1 MGFWITDIEENTDES
16 INVYP
21 NPTNGLLNVSGNGTM
36 HIRVS
41 NLLGQTLNEVTAD
54 GNATLDLGGYGQGF
68 YLIRVA
74 TEIGVSVQK
83 INVRK

>member
-36 HIRVS
+36 RITVS
-41 NLLGQTLNEVTAD
+41 NLLGQTLKNITAE
-54 GNATLDLGGYGQGF
+54 NNVTLDLDDYGQGF
-68 YLIRVA
+68 YLVHVVTKMGI
-74 TEIGVSVQK
+74 SVQ
-83 INVRK
+83 